1 MGCGS
6 SVATKDLRKNSE
18 NFGAEKL
25 KAEKH
30 PTNRSSNTFSETVF
44 RKNSFFNFFIFFNL
58 SFFSKSIKANEMT
71 ENTQES
77 FDKKIF
83 LYDRTSQKNYR
94 IST

>member
-1 MGCGS
+1 MNMGCGS

-25 KAEKH
+25 NAEKH
-30 PTNRSSNTFSETVF
+30 STNRSSNTFSETVF
-44 RKNSFFNFFIFFNL
+44 RKNSSFIFFYL

-94 IST
+94 ILT